1 MDIYIRVITNAKK
14 TEIVE
19 EKGNYLKIKLK
30 AAPVDGKANKELIK
44 FLADRYQVAKSMVE
58 IISGLTSKEKLV
70 RIYK

>member
-1 MDIYIRVITNAKK
+1 MDLYVRVITNARK

-19 EKGNYLKIKLK
+19 EKDNYLKIKLK